1 MLSGKEIQ
9 EIAKKYLEVLRKKGF
24 PFSAVYLFGSQ
35 ARGEATKDS
44 DIDITIVSSRFNE
57 DRDEDRRSL
66 WRATRKVNTA
76 IEPHGFSPKSFNNP
90 ANPMAHK
97 ILKTGIRIA

>member
-1 MLSGKEIQ
+1 MGKSEVKKIV
-9 EIAKKYLEVLRKKGF
+9 KKYSEVLMKNKF

-44 DIDITIVSSRFNE
+44 DIDIAIVSSRFNE

-66 WRATRKVNTA
+66 WRATRKVNTT

-90 ANPMAHK
+90 ANPMAHE